1 MGIVESPR
9 KELSMTSI
17 SRHHVPSSSALLMR
31 ILERPE
37 LVSAVQ
43 DLPAPVLGKL
53 IDRIGLEDAGEIV
66 ALASTEQLERMFDD
80 DLWKAGRPGDDE
92 SFRPERFALWINIMR
107 EGGEDF
113 LIKRLMALPQDLL
126 VLAVHRLVHV
136 IDIDEL
142 GEHFD
147 GPSEE
152 LDQVE
157 RALDSSDHEEW
168 EEFRLV
174 ARDPMSW
181 DDIWSALMALDRDHY
196 DRLRAILEQCCAM
209 TTEYISGNGGLWNV
223 LTSEEMLESDVA
235 AGREDRR
242 AEEGFVSPADARS
255 FLEIARR
262 NSELEAR
269 DPITRAYFRNL
280 QPTAASAPRA
290 KPAAA
295 TGSGQSLAASSGDV
309 AELMALLADAQVVS
323 AADQQPLAA
332 LTSGAKKSSKA
343 KAKSKSKSEPE
354 RTAPLFEEAMA
365 DLREAQPPR
374 FFERVEELG
383 YLINVLVAGGA
394 HEGRRPRPVE
404 ALETVLRACEAGLK
418 TLLPAKPKRERAL
431 AVLAETSAD
440 LLFRRGFSAIQP

>member
-1 MGIVESPR
+1 
-9 KELSMTSI
+9 MTSL
-17 SRHHVPSSSALLMR
+17 SRHHVRSSSALLMR

-66 ALASTEQLERMFDD
+66 ALASTEQLERLFDD
-80 DLWKAGRPGDDE
+80 DLWKAARPGDDE
-92 SFRPERFALWINIMR
+92 SFRPERFALWLNIMR
-107 EGGEDF
+107 EGGEEF
-113 LIKRLMALPQDLL
+113 LVQRLVALPQDLL
-126 VLAVHRLVHV
+126 ALAVHRLVHV
-136 IDIDEL
+136 IDMDEL

-147 GPSEE
+147 GPSDE
-152 LDQVE
+152 LEQVE
-157 RALDSSDHEEW
+157 RALDTSEHEEW

-181 DDIWSALMALDRDHY
+181 DDIWTALLALDRDHY

-242 AEEGFVSPADARS
+242 AAEGFVSPADARS

-262 NSELEAR
+262 GDEPDTR

-280 QPTAASAPRA
+280 QPAAASAPRA
-290 KPAAA
+290 KPAA
-295 TGSGQSLAASSGDV
+295 TGSSGARLAAPSGDV
-309 AELMALLADAQVVS
+309 GELMALLADAQVVS
-323 AADQQPLAA
+323 AADEQPLAA
-332 LTSGAKKSSKA
+332 LTAGAGKKAGTKAKASKA
-343 KAKSKSKSEPE
+343 KTEAK
-354 RTAPLFEEAMA
+354 RTAPLFEDAMA
-365 DLREAQPPR
+365 DLREAQPAR

-383 YLINVLVAGGA
+383 YLINVLVAGSEY
-394 HEGRRPRPVE
+394 EGRHPRPVE

-418 TLLPAKPKRERAL
+418 AQLPAKPKRDRAR

-440 LLFRRGFSAIQP
+440 LLFRRGFSAVQS

>member
-1 MGIVESPR
+1 
-9 KELSMTSI
+9 MTSI

-37 LVSAVQ
+37 LVSAVRE
-43 DLPAPVLGKL
+43 LPAPVLGQL

-80 DLWKAGRPGDDE
+80 DLWNAANPGDDE
-92 SFRPERFALWINIMR
+92 SFRPERFALWLNIMR
-107 EGGEDF
+107 EGGEEF
-113 LIKRLMALPQDLL
+113 LIQRLLALPRDLL
-126 VLAVHRLVHV
+126 ALAVHRLVHV
-136 IDIDEL
+136 IDMASL
-142 GEHFD
+142 GERFA

-152 LDQVE
+152 LE
-157 RALDSSDHEEW
+157 HIEAALDSAEHEEW

-174 ARDPMSW
+174 ARDPMCW
-181 DDIWSALMALDRDHY
+181 DDIWSALIALDRDHY

-242 AEEGFVSPADARS
+242 AAEGFVSPADARS

-262 NSELEAR
+262 GSDLDAR
-269 DPITRAYFRNL
+269 DPISHAYFRDL
-280 QPTAASAPRA
+280 QPAAAAPARA

-295 TGSGQSLAASSGDV
+295 PAKASQALAAPSGDLGQ
-309 AELMALLADAQVVS
+309 LMELLAEARVVS

-332 LTSGAKKSSKA
+332 LTSGAKNSATKSPA
-343 KAKSKSKSEPE
+343 KRSQQK
-354 RTAPLFEEAMA
+354 RTAPLFEQAMA
-365 DLREAQPPR
+365 DLREAEPQR

-383 YLINVLVAGGA
+383 YLINVLVAGGE

-418 TLLPAKPKRERAL
+418 ARLPSKAKRDRVQAAL
-431 AVLAETSAD
+431 AQTSAD
-440 LLFRRGFSAIQP
+440 LLFRRGFSASSAPTSRAPGAKR